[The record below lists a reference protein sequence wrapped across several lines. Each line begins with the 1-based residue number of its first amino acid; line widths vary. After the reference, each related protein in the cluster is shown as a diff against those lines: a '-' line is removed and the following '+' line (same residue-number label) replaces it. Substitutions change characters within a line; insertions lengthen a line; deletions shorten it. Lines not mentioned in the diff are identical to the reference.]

1 VFADG
6 VEGLQQDKKTDGSKT
21 KSVRGIANFIDANN
35 AGTARSSECMLILC
49 EGLSAMSGV
58 VSGLSAADRNLI
70 GIYALKG
77 KIMNVRCENIK
88 KYTTIFGTQKI
99 LGLENGR
106 DYKTIEDV
114 NRHLR
119 YSKIMILTDSD
130 VDGSHIKALCV
141 NLFHSEWSSL
151 FRISVVYEYTYSNSE
166 TW

>member
-1 VFADG
+1 MG
-6 VEGLQQDKKTDGSKT
+6 VMEAACSLTELKDSNKIAKKTDGSKT

-88 KYTTIFGTQKI
+88 KYTTIKKFRTQKI

-114 NRHLR
+114 TGIYVIAR
-119 YSKIMILTDSD
+119 S
-130 VDGSHIKALCV
+130 
-141 NLFHSEWSSL
+141 
-151 FRISVVYEYTYSNSE
+151 
-166 TW
+166 